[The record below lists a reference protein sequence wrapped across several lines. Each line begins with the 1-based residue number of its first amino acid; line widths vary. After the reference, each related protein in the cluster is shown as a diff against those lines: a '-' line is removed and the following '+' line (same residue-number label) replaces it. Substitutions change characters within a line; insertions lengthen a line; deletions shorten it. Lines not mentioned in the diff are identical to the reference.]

1 MLLNEYTSAAC
12 LLLIPAGYSWILW
25 VLWILCST
33 RLCLYFFTAHGSQL
47 LRPLTAVLNLTLLD
61 LQLEQECLVP
71 VDGDP
76 ENIKDTHTHKQK
88 HPRTYFSVHLGI
100 LHLPCLVGCSK
111 EFPCVASE
119 FKSYI
124 IFKILQ
130 NFN

>member
-76 ENIKDTHTHKQK
+76 ENIKGHTHTNKNTQG
-88 HPRTYFSVHLGI
+88 PTFLYTWESSTFIVL
-100 LHLPCLVGCSK
+100 
-111 EFPCVASE
+111 
-119 FKSYI
+119 
-124 IFKILQ
+124 
-130 NFN
+130 